1 MPINDTILGALI
13 GGLVVSIVP
22 VVSLGL
28 EFRKWKQE
36 RLVTHLKTERE
47 RLSRL
52 FDEIKEDLKSGM
64 TKDRYPFDMA
74 LNILRRCPRP
84 VSRAFA
90 NLIAE
95 KDRTQEKYK
104 EHYVN
109 IVKAMS
115 EVLADLDKKIES
127 AYS

>member
-1 MPINDTILGALI
+1 LPINDTILGALI

-22 VVSLGL
+22 VVSLGF
-28 EFRKWKQE
+28 EFRKWKRE

-47 RLSRL
+47 RLSKL

-84 VSRAFA
+84 VSKAFA

-95 KDRTQEKYK
+95 KERTPENYK

-109 IVKAMS
+109 IIKAMS
-115 EVLADLDKKIES
+115 EVLADLDKRIES